1 MASNLFEIAR
11 KIREILAEKAQ
22 REGKASSLS
31 AAKYLAGYLE
41 ANPMKQ
47 NEILRTE
54 TMEGMIEDIKNCG
67 FFRPEK
73 YEHLE
78 KIIPKVGGYNNDPF
92 SYRDCLSDEEKDAL
106 HIDTE
111 YKVSREMVE
120 CMNENGLAQKDPR
133 NIIPVIYYMNYFA
146 VGRKYKLLEFK
157 ARGVQKVKIVNA
169 GGDLDCKAIENHKRV
184 FPLDSVP
191 ELPLPECNA
200 PYCRCEYVEVAEV
213 AAAKPGKF
221 IVH

>member
-1 MASNLFEIAR
+1 MTGSLFEIAK
-11 KIREILAEKAQ
+11 KIREILAEKSLT
-22 REGKASSLS
+22 EGRQSSML
-31 AAKYLAGYLE
+31 AAKYLAAYLE

-47 NEILRTE
+47 NEILRKE
-54 TMEGMIEDIKNCG
+54 TLEEMMADIKSCG

-73 YEHLE
+73 YDLLE

-92 SYRDCLSDEEKDAL
+92 SYNDCLNDEEKVAL

-120 CMNENGLAQKDPR
+120 CMNERGLSQKDPR

-157 ARGVQKVKIVNA
+157 ARGIEKVKIVCL
-169 GGDLDCKAIENHKRV
+169 GGDMDCKAVEHFKKTY
-184 FPLDSVP
+184 PLDSVP
-191 ELPLPECNA
+191 ALPLPECDA
-200 PYCRCEYVEVAEV
+200 PYCRCEYVAGDE
-213 AAAKPGKF
+213 
-221 IVH
+221 

>member
-1 MASNLFEIAR
+1 VTGNLFEIAK

-22 REGKASSLS
+22 SEGRASSLS

-41 ANPMKQ
+41 ANPMKK
-47 NEILRTE
+47 NEILRKE
-54 TMEGMIEDIKNCG
+54 TMEGMMEDIKNCG

-73 YEHLE
+73 YEFLE

-92 SYRDCLSDEEKDAL
+92 SYSDCLNDEEKEAL

-120 CMNENGLAQKDPR
+120 CLNEHGLAQKDPR
-133 NIIPVIYYMNYFA
+133 NIIPIIYYMNYFA

-157 ARGVQKVKIVNA
+157 ARDIQNVKIVCA
-169 GGDLDCKAIENHKRV
+169 GGDMDCKAIEGVKEN
-184 FPLDSVP
+184 FTLDSVP
-191 ELPLPECNA
+191 ALPLPECDA
-200 PYCRCEYVEVAEV
+200 PYCRCEYVPA
-213 AAAKPGKF
+213 GD
-221 IVH
+221 